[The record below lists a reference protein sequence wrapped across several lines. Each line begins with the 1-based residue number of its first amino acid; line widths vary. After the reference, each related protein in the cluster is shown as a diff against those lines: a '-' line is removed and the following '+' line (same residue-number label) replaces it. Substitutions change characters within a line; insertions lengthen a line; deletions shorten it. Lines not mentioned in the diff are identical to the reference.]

1 MDVEW
6 HRAEKHDV
14 WRAARQAGDSSWGG
28 IEGIEWTQ
36 GKLGGYGRKQNTGG
50 NGMVYYKLVT
60 LGRVNCCW
68 FPIHSRGV
76 ASQRIDGSGVP
87 TCPVF
92 SLFGLLAS
100 LIKYL
105 KYGYNRISRIL
116 YFIVLLFEKSVHRK

>member
-1 MDVEW
+1 MDTGEAGGLRTETEHGCKW
-6 HRAEKHDV
+6 DGLI
-14 WRAARQAGDSSWGG
+14 QAGDTRES
-28 IEGIEWTQ
+28 
-36 GKLGGYGRKQNTGG
+36 KLRS
-50 NGMVYYKLVT
+50 
-60 LGRVNCCW
+60 CW

-87 TCPVF
+87 ACPGF